1 MHKTFKAIWAVLG
14 HLKPKIFSVG
24 QPWWPTFFR
33 DLAPAPSPS
42 CPLPNILALLRPWGL
57 KKQLCQLFFVWQ
69 FIVLFICRE
78 SVLIFF
84 LLLLLLI
91 RLVDIIII
99 VSVII
104 ILLHYSI
111 LASSI
116 IINFLDGRF
125 WVFRIRI
132 VKWSIPVPWEC
143 YHWSNLQ
150 GGWRNQTFSFQSWYT
165 FLFIKF

>member
-1 MHKTFKAIWAVLG
+1 MVAD
-14 HLKPKIFSVG
+14 IFS
-24 QPWWPTFFR
+24 R
-33 DLAPAPSPS
+33 S
-42 CPLPNILALLRPWGL
+42 CPRPQTPLPPPKYLALLRPWGL

-69 FIVLFICRE
+69 FIVLFLSRK
-78 SVLIFF
+78 SVLV
-84 LLLLLLI
+84 LLLFLLLLI

-132 VKWSIPVPWEC
+132 DKWSIPVPWEC